1 MCLYIPTKRAL
12 LLNNHVQSYLQK
24 TTNVKDG
31 SEEKSKEENQSLVLL
46 RISYLELATLVF
58 ISSSDL
64 DTIVATSLEI
74 SPEYSMNTNR
84 VMSKPTITIIS
95 FQIPESSTFSFD
107 FMSTKRLVSSGKV
120 TKKIEINN
128 FLRKELFQESVY

>member
-1 MCLYIPTKRAL
+1 MTL
-12 LLNNHVQSYLQK
+12 
-24 TTNVKDG
+24 
-31 SEEKSKEENQSLVLL
+31 
-46 RISYLELATLVF
+46 YLELATLVF

-84 VMSKPTITIIS
+84 VMSKPTTTIIS

-107 FMSTKRLVSSGKV
+107 FMITKGLVSSGKV